1 MLKKIKMMNLV
12 LLLSLTTFLIL
23 VFFSIWFESFSLRK
37 SLELE
42 LKEQKIN
49 LYEHE
54 KEKIALEVSG
64 LIDYIE
70 LERKIS
76 KETLKENLRE
86 KVREMANIITVV
98 TENLDENESSEI
110 IKEIFDQ
117 SRFFNNRGYF
127 FIWNMEGKNIYNP
140 TLIGFEGKNFNEMNI
155 LGLDEILEQL
165 YKGLEDKEE
174 NYIEY
179 YWKKTNSVER
189 KKKLSY
195 YTKIENKNWI
205 IGAGEYLDDF
215 EEELQKKLLDELGEI
230 RFDNSENK
238 YLFITNYENIILMNP
253 VFEELV
259 GRDVSDILDISDE
272 EGIKFFELHKKAA
285 LKNPE
290 GDFYTY
296 QWQLPNE
303 SSQGKKIAFAKA
315 YEPFKWILASGIYEE
330 DINRAL
336 LDMKEIKEKDID
348 NLLKDFSVI
357 VILVLSLFFGV
368 FAFISYNI
376 TKDFEIFNKFFKNAV
391 EHNRKLDNSKIRF
404 KDFDELAKRA
414 NKMIE
419 EKKEA
424 EEKLKYLA
432 TKDSLTGFFNRRF
445 FFEKLESEFVR
456 AKRYELS
463 LTIFMIDL
471 DHFKKI
477 NDTFGH
483 SVGDMVLKEFSTRT
497 KKLIRDIDIIGRIG
511 GEEFAIIAPN
521 TDLESGKQLAL
532 RLVENFSNI
541 PIDFN
546 GGLKATISVGLCEYD
561 KKFHATSGDILNCA
575 DKKLYEAKSN
585 GRNRME
591 F

>member
-12 LLLSLTTFLIL
+12 LLLSITTFLIL

-37 SLELE
+37 NLELE
-42 LKEQKIN
+42 LKEQKVS
-49 LYEHE
+49 LYNHE

-64 LIDYIE
+64 LVDYIE

-76 KETLKENLRE
+76 RETLKENLRE
-86 KVREMANIITVV
+86 KVKEMANIITIV
-98 TENLDENESSEI
+98 TDNLSEEDSNKI

-117 SRFFNNRGYF
+117 SRFFNGRGYF
-127 FIWNMEGKNIYNP
+127 FIWDMEGKNIYNP
-140 TLIGFEGKNFNEMNI
+140 TLVGLEGKNYSEMNI
-155 LGLDEILEQL
+155 LGLDEIVEKLFE
-165 YKGLEDKEE
+165 GLEDKED
-174 NYIEY
+174 NYLEY
-179 YWKKTNSVER
+179 YWKKVNSVER
-189 KKKLSY
+189 KRKLAY
-195 YTKIENKNWI
+195 YMKVENRNWL
-205 IGAGEYLDDF
+205 IGAGEYIDDF
-215 EEELQKKLLDELGEI
+215 EEEVQEKLLEELEKI
-230 RFDNSENK
+230 RFNESENN
-238 YLFITNYENIILMNP
+238 YLFITNYDDKLLMNP
-253 VFEELV
+253 VFTDLV
-259 GRDVSDILDISDE
+259 GEDISNVLDE
-272 EGIKFFELHKKAA
+272 VGVNINSLHKKAA
-285 LKNPE
+285 LENKE
-290 GDFYTY
+290 GGFYTY
-296 QWQLPNE
+296 TGTVPYE
-303 SSQGKKIAFAKA
+303 EKVSKKIVFAKA
-315 YEPFKWILASGIYEE
+315 YEPYKWILASGIYEE
-330 DINRAL
+330 DINNEI
-336 LDMKEIKEKDID
+336 KEIKEIKEQNID
-348 NLLKDFSVI
+348 SLLKDFSVV

-376 TKDFEIFNKFFKNAV
+376 TKDFEAFSKFFKNAV
-391 EHNRKLDNSKIRF
+391 EHNRKLNNAKIRF
-404 KDFDELAKRA
+404 KDFDDLAKRA

-432 TKDSLTGFFNRRF
+432 TKDSLTGLMNRRL
-445 FFEKLESEFVR
+445 FFEKLENEFAR

-463 LTIFMIDL
+463 LTVFMIDL

-483 SVGDMVLKEFSTRT
+483 GTGDLVLKEFSSRA
-497 KKLIRDIDIIGRIG
+497 KKLIRDIDIFGRIG

-541 PIDFN
+541 PMDFN
-546 GGLKATISVGLCEYD
+546 GGLKATISIGICSFD
-561 KKFHATSGDILNCA
+561 KKLHSTGGDMLNCA